1 MTTNNSRLS
10 GTPTS
15 IVGTTHAAGCV
26 AVYAC
31 LPYALGAGERV
42 DLGAHTLP
50 EATRFQSG

>member
-10 GTPTS
+10 GTPTN

-26 AVYAC
+26 AVDAC
-31 LPYALGAGERV
+31 LPYALVAGQSV
-42 DLGAHTLP
+42 DLGVHTLP